1 MKTKTFKVLSI
12 VLSVLCVL
20 SSLTGCGQVLSGSDF
35 GRSGQSASQEQ
46 QDFEDYLKDT
56 MVSVYSDYTSMHQ
69 LFLNP
74 EDYGIDPDTVEVNLG
89 SRFSQDDL
97 DQSRQAAQEDLDKLQ
112 SFDRDQLTADQ
123 QDLYDS
129 LLFNAEIN
137 NELSDSKFDYYQSLF
152 SPLSGLQAAI
162 SETFADWEV
171 RNEKDV
177 QDMITVME
185 DVRPYIDSA
194 LDYTEKQADMGY
206 LVNNLSDVVDYCQGI
221 VDKGMDSSILTVLE
235 DAIDGLGLSNADDYK
250 DQLKEAYQ
258 DSFLPAYQDMVDRLT
273 PLEDKEVQ
281 GGLAALPNG
290 KEYYELTAEASLG
303 YSIDIDDFKDDMQG
317 WFDSNMSSLIRAAQK
332 DSSAY
337 SSLYDGSISTGFNSY
352 EDILDFVDQ
361 HMQDDFPQ
369 VSDLE
374 WNITDMNEEV
384 ISDAGVAAY
393 FVVPPVDGDN
403 TRQMRVNPNYG
414 DIDSLDVY
422 NTVAHEGLPGHMF
435 QFAYMYDNDSLY
447 VKTLADN
454 TAYTEGYAVYA
465 SYQAMQYLVD
475 QDLISADQLDC
486 YLYNEQSIYAMIN
499 VLDIGINYE
508 DWSLDDALDYVDQ
521 CGFSMDE
528 SDLQSQ
534 YDQLRCDPCT
544 FFSYYGGLKKI
555 QDLKQKAR
563 DKMGSRFTEQGFN
576 NALLSGGCLCFD
588 AVERHIDQYI
598 SGKEPSTSAN
608 SSQRETPQ
616 EGLSGQSSG
625 QTHLVWSWNPV
636 QLAKN
641 LGQYIAEKI
650 SQIISGVLSR

>member
-12 VLSVLCVL
+12 VLSLLLVL
-20 SSLTGCGQVLSGSDF
+20 SSLTGCSQILPGSD
-35 GRSGQSASQEQ
+35 SGKSSLSASQEQ
-46 QDFEDYLKDT
+46 EDFEDYLQDT
-56 MVSVYSDYTSMHQ
+56 LVSTYSDYTSMHQ

-74 EDYGIDPDTVEVNLG
+74 EDYGIDPDTVDVDLG

-97 DQSRQAAQEDLDKLQ
+97 DQARQAAQDDLDRLKA
-112 SFDRDQLTADQ
+112 FDRDQLTSDQ

-137 NELSDSKFDYYQSLF
+137 AKLSDSKFDYYQSLF
-152 SPLSGLQAAI
+152 SPLSGLQAGI

-185 DVRPYIDSA
+185 DVRPYVDSA
-194 LDYTEKQADMGY
+194 LDYTQIQADKGY

-221 VDKGMDSSILTVLE
+221 VDKGMDSSILTVLD
-235 DAIDGLGLSNADDYK
+235 DAIDQLDLDKADDYK

-273 PLEDKEVQ
+273 PLEDEEVK
-281 GGLAALPNG
+281 GGLAALPDG
-290 KEYYELTAEASLG
+290 KEYYELTAEYNLG
-303 YSIDIDDFKDDMQG
+303 YSVDIDDFKDDMQD
-317 WFDSNMSSLIRAAQK
+317 WFNTNLRSLMTVAQK

-337 SSLYDGSISTGFNSY
+337 SSLYDDSISTGFESY
-352 EDILDFVDQ
+352 ADILDYIDD
-361 HMQDDFPQ
+361 HMQDDFPS
-369 VSDLE
+369 VSDLD

-393 FVVPPVDGDN
+393 FVVPPVDGDSK
-403 TRQMRVNPNYG
+403 RQMRVNPNYG

-422 NTVAHEGLPGHMF
+422 NTVAHEGLPRHMF
-435 QFAYMYDNDSLY
+435 QFTYMYDNDSLY

-465 SYQAMQYLVD
+465 SYEAMQYLLD
-475 QDLISADQLDC
+475 QGSVTADQLDC
-486 YLYNEQSIYAMIN
+486 YKYNELTIYAMIN

-508 DWSLDDALDYVDQ
+508 DWSLDDALSYVDD
-521 CGFSMDE
+521 CGFSMSKD
-528 SDLQSQ
+528 DLQSQ

-555 QDLKQKAR
+555 QDMKQKAQ
-563 DKMGSRFTEQGFN
+563 DKMGSRYSEQGFN

-598 SGKEPSTSAN
+598 SGKEPSTSAA
-608 SSQRETPQ
+608 STEGSGSQ
-616 EGLSGQSSG
+616 GSLLGQGTGSV
-625 QTHLVWSWNPV
+625 HLKWSWNPIR
-636 QLAKN
+636 LAQN
-641 LGQYIAEKI
+641 IGEYIAEKI
-650 SQIISGVLSR
+650 YRIFNH